1 MSRYSC
7 LPLVGAVLA
16 AFGCA
21 GPESRALS
29 AAREIQAPPVIRD
42 LPKLRA
48 SSARLAEE
56 LDRSDSRLHSFSDET
71 VARLCDAT
79 ARVTFHFP
87 DDSRAVAL
95 QRRLLDEKLSR
106 RIQTERDVRDMYL
119 AYVGARSFGA
129 AAEFRRKFPEA
140 QLPFVPEILPPVAQA
155 SGGLW
160 QAYDVFEEGAKAK
173 LVDLPIG
180 TGPRIVVSMLTSCG
194 VTERAV
200 KDILGT
206 PEFAEKFRAEGYL
219 VTMRFDSQ
227 GVANWRRHFDFGK
240 VYLGSNAGSFPGLD
254 FRSSP
259 HFFFLRDGKVVYHFE
274 GWGQG
279 EGYDTSAQFREGLK
293 ALAL

>member
-1 MSRYSC
+1 MARYSS
-7 LPLVGAVLA
+7 LVVTCAALA
-16 AFGCA
+16 GIGCA

-29 AAREIQAPPVIRD
+29 VAREIQAPPVIRD
-42 LPKLRA
+42 IPKLRA
-48 SSARLAEE
+48 STARLME
-56 LDRSDSRLHSFSDET
+56 LDLSDPRLHRFSDET

-79 ARVTFHFP
+79 ARATFHIP
-87 DDSRAVAL
+87 EDARAVAL
-95 QRRLLDEKLSR
+95 QRRLLDVKRSR
-106 RIQTERDVRDMYL
+106 RIQTDRDVRDMYL
-119 AYVGARSFGA
+119 AYVGARMFEA
-129 AAEFRRKFPEA
+129 AAKWRQDFPDV
-140 QLPFVPEILPPVAQA
+140 QLPFVPEILSSDAKA
-155 SGGLW
+155 AGGLW
-160 QAYDVFEEGAKAK
+160 QAYDVLEEGAKVK

-200 KDILGT
+200 KDILGN